1 MHAQHMDIILIF
13 ARTRD
18 VGLCRPCLHEKK
30 TDMEQFGKILIVD
43 DNEDVLFALNLLL
56 EPYAEKIKVAVTPDR
71 IEHFMTTFRPD
82 IILLDMNFSRD
93 AISGQEGFDS
103 LKQIL
108 SIDPQAV
115 VIFMTAYAD
124 TDKAVRA
131 IKAGATDFIPKP
143 WEKEKLLA
151 TLSSGMK
158 LRRSRTEIN
167 LLKEQVEVL
176 SNATSG
182 GSEEIIIGDSPV
194 MQQVFSTVEKLR
206 DADANILILG
216 ENGTGKDVI
225 ARMLY
230 RNSPRYGKPFVTIDL
245 GSIPEQLFESEL
257 FGYEKGAFTDA
268 RKAKAGR
275 MEVATGGTLFLDEIG
290 NLSLPMQAKL
300 LTAIEKRCISRLG
313 STQATP
319 IDVRLICAT
328 NADIRRLVDEGDFR
342 QDLLYRINT
351 IELHIPPLRERGND
365 ILLLAEY
372 FLQRYAR
379 KYQKEMRGLTREAK
393 NKLLKYAW
401 PGNVRE
407 LQHTVER
414 AVILGDGSLLR
425 PENFMFQAS
434 VSRQKKEEEVLNLEQ
449 LERQAVERAMR
460 LSEGNVTRAAEYLG
474 ITRFALYRKL
484 EKLGL

>member
-1 MHAQHMDIILIF
+1 
-13 ARTRD
+13 
-18 VGLCRPCLHEKK
+18 
-30 TDMEQFGKILIVD
+30 MEQLGKILIID

-56 EPYAEKIKVAVTPDR
+56 EPYAEKIKVAVSPER
-71 IEHFMTTFRPD
+71 IEHFMRTFHPD
-82 IILLDMNFSRD
+82 LILLDMNFSRD
-93 AISGQEGFDS
+93 VVSGQEGFDS

-108 SIDPQAV
+108 RIDPQAV

-151 TLSSGMK
+151 TLSSGIK
-158 LRRSRTEIN
+158 LRRSRCEVN

-176 SNATSG
+176 SGPAG
-182 GSEEIIIGDSPV
+182 GGPEETVIGESESMRQI
-194 MQQVFSTVEKLR
+194 FATVEKLR
-206 DADANILILG
+206 EADANILILG
-216 ENGTGKDVI
+216 ENGTGKDII

-230 RNSPRYGKPFVTIDL
+230 RHSPRCGKPFVTIDL

-268 RKAKAGR
+268 RKSKAGR
-275 MEVATGGTLFLDEIG
+275 MEAATGGTLFLDEIG

-300 LTAIEKRCISRLG
+300 LTAIEKRQITRLG
-313 STQATP
+313 STQTTP

-328 NADIRRLVDEGDFR
+328 NADIRHLVEEGQFR

-365 ILLLAEY
+365 ILLLADH

-379 KYQKEMRGLTREAK
+379 KYRKEMRGLTREAK

-407 LQHTVER
+407 LQHIMER
-414 AVILGDGSLLR
+414 AVLLGGSTLLR
-425 PENFMFQAS
+425 PEDFLFQSPDPRADK
-434 VSRQKKEEEVLNLEQ
+434 QPKENRTLNLEQ
-449 LERQAVERAMR
+449 LERQTIEQALR
-460 LSEGNVTRAAEYLG
+460 LSGGNMTRAAEYLG